1 MFIEL
6 QLNNVFQIRFEIHDV
21 PQLHVCQIPRPFGTN
36 PAASNSHL
44 EVFRCLNS
52 LTAGKADGSILWIL
66 ALAQAEQF
74 ALIRQRLRFA
84 VDQIG
89 PVERSACEIAEANHG
104 ACGLQRSDGLDRVR
118 PPLIAGVDHDAGGE
132 GTAGRGG
139 DERIEVRLR
148 NLRAR
153 CVALALNGAVTAF
166 ALLGDEID
174 TGIGAIE
181 TGLQN
186 RPFRPQPDVGETFLV
201 ERVLHKLRF
210 HQPFEEAPL
219 VGFGIGDGSYVVQR
233 SLKAVA
239 HSPVPFGRTHM
250 RGAHDPHNVRR
261 GAGPCSPVVAEYGTV
276 CKHCCVEAARNAYMI
291 AAPDCFTISTPPS

>member
-1 MFIEL
+1 M
-6 QLNNVFQIRFEIHDV
+6 
-21 PQLHVCQIPRPFGTN
+21 C
-36 PAASNSHL
+36 
-44 EVFRCLNS
+44 
-52 LTAGKADGSILWIL
+52 
-66 ALAQAEQF
+66 AQAEQF
-74 ALIRQRLRFA
+74 APIRQRLRFA

-89 PVERSACEIAEANHG
+89 PVERSACEIAEAKHR

-174 TGIGAIE
+174 TSIGAIE
-181 TGLQN
+181 TGLQD

-201 ERVLHKLRF
+201 ERVLHKVRF

-219 VGFGIGDGSYVVQR
+219 VGFGIGDGSYVVQC

-239 HSPVPFGRTHM
+239 HSPVPFRRTHM

-261 GAGPCSPVVAEYGTV
+261 AVPVPAPLLSPSMAPCAS
-276 CKHCCVEAARNAYMI
+276 I
-291 AAPDCFTISTPPS
+291 AASKPPVAPI